1 MKHQLQWAI
10 KPDVPEEVYTDRQT
24 FIERFVTDAYEAI
37 ARRTM
42 SIELLGI
49 LDALFSQCE
58 KISVDGKKNS

>member
-42 SIELLGI
+42 SIVL
-49 LDALFSQCE
+49 
-58 KISVDGKKNS
+58 